1 MGAVVGAL
9 GAIASFLKP
18 VGTIIGALGGIAQIF
33 TAFKASVPKIKIPTE
48 VFKNLQV
55 RIDRLTGISEEARKN
70 IETALET
77 YRRGELLPQYKARL
91 DEEFENLKKKAIAQ
105 LSARGLLESSVAVE
119 VMAEL
124 QRWYMRTYYDLLTTQ
139 LRDALSLA
147 GLAEA
152 DINALLTE
160 ANAYTQML
168 QAQAQAMT
176 MGQLLNLGRVEAIK
190 GGFMSLADALSNLG
204 ALTGAGIRKVETG
217 LPSGEIASRMQQMYQ
232 TTPGM
237 SKYLQELG
245 KPYYPITGLEERL
258 RITRED

>member
-1 MGAVVGAL
+1 MGAVAGAL
-9 GAIASFLKP
+9 SAIASFLKP
-18 VGTIIGALGGIAQIF
+18 VGPVMGALGGIAQIF
-33 TAFKASVPKIKIPTE
+33 TAFKASVPKVTIPSE

-55 RIDRLTGISEEARKN
+55 RIEGLTGISEEARRN
-70 IETALET
+70 IEVALEM

-91 DEEFENLKKKAIAQ
+91 DEEFERLKKKAIAQ

-152 DINALLTE
+152 DVRALLTE

-204 ALTGAGIRKVETG
+204 TLTRTGIGKVETG
-217 LPSGEIASRMQQMYQ
+217 FTSGEMASRMQQMYQ
-232 TTPGM
+232 TTPAM

-245 KPYYPITGLEERL
+245 RPYYPITGLEERL
-258 RITRED
+258 KINRED